1 MFNAD
6 LAMRNE
12 GGLFKVR
19 FLLLA
24 PFVLIMV
31 KSILD
36 SHQFLS
42 HPKNIPSPGKF
53 WPIQNHVPID
63 KKQIPPPHTTQ
74 QQLHTVRLPN
84 ATISPAGLVMGSK
97 SVGA

>member
-31 KSILD
+31 KSIPD

-53 WPIQNHVPID
+53 WPIQNPS
-63 KKQIPPPHTTQ
+63 TTYNPT
-74 QQLHTVRLPN
+74 TVTHSMPN
-84 ATISPAGLVMGSK
+84 PTISPAGLVMGSK